1 MREDSTKAATL
12 AVQAHYRM
20 LLSVVSRPRGIALIA
35 ISSSIDDL
43 RRLVEP
49 CYYAQYGATCEKD
62 QIVEIC
68 CDERIKE
75 NLLLCAIGLRL
86 RPQSKRMSVE
96 EAISIVTSSET
107 AKYEA
112 TVMSGDETSRSNVNT
127 GTGTINKVC
136 KGYSSFFETCDV
148 CNLQGHNSDDAE
160 YKAYGCLCKYLQR
173 ERPLYR

>member
-1 MREDSTKAATL
+1 
-12 AVQAHYRM
+12 M

-43 RRLVEP
+43 RHLVE
-49 CYYAQYGATCEKD
+49 CCNYAQYGATCEKD

-107 AKYEA
+107 AKCEA
-112 TVMSGDETSRSNVNT
+112 TVILWVFVPTGDVA
-127 GTGTINKVC
+127 VC
-136 KGYSSFFETCDV
+136 KCSDWRIMSSVF
-148 CNLQGHNSDDAE
+148 N
-160 YKAYGCLCKYLQR
+160 
-173 ERPLYR
+173 